1 MPSDSGCTFCDIVSG
16 KGTSHKVFEDQHSLA
31 FMDIYPAS
39 DGHILVIS
47 KTHWESVFEIDSD
60 AIKAVADTSRK
71 VALAIQK
78 TLSPDG
84 MSIVQA
90 NGEAAG
96 QTVMH
101 YHWHLLPRTVGH
113 KMRLYGPRQ
122 ATPER
127 LDELARSIIAN
138 L

>member
-1 MPSDSGCTFCDIVSG
+1 MQSDPSCTFCEIVSG
-16 KGTSHKVFEDQHSLA
+16 KGTSHKVYEDQHSLA

-47 KTHWESVFEIDSD
+47 KTHCESVFEINSD
-60 AIKAVADTSRK
+60 VIKAVADTSRR
-71 VALAIQK
+71 VAIAIHK

-84 MSIVQA
+84 ISIVQA
-90 NGEAAG
+90 NGAAAG

-113 KMRLYGPRQ
+113 KMRLHGPRQ
-122 ATPER
+122 ADPER
-127 LDELARSIIAN
+127 LDELARAIVGN